1 MSRNKLILL
10 EKIEKKIFSFA
21 FIGKRFKDLSKIGR
35 ILDKYQPANLSSY
48 LFKIR

>member
-10 EKIEKKIFSFA
+10 EKIAKNILICL
-21 FIGKRFKDLSKIGR
+21 IGKRFKDLSKIGR
-35 ILDKYQPANLSSY
+35 ILDKYQPTNLSSY